1 MEKLCKNLSESC
13 SAWLSHYT
21 TSTPAQ
27 HLSLAVDLVGNS
39 PASVS
44 SVVGSAYFL
53 NDFPSAGGI
62 VK

>member
-13 SAWLSHYT
+13 SAWLSQA
-21 TSTPAQ
+21 PAQ

-39 PASVS
+39 PAFVS